1 MRLTL
6 FKTHDLYENFIISSL
21 IMEKWSE
28 FLSENMAKKDGNLLM
43 INWKKKKTIVEI
55 EDENC

>member
-1 MRLTL
+1 MLRLTL

-43 INWKKKKTIVEI
+43 IN
-55 EDENC
+55 

>member
-1 MRLTL
+1 MLRLTL

-28 FLSENMAKKDGNLLM
+28 FLSENMDKKDGNLLI
-43 INWKKKKTIVEI
+43 IN
-55 EDENC
+55 